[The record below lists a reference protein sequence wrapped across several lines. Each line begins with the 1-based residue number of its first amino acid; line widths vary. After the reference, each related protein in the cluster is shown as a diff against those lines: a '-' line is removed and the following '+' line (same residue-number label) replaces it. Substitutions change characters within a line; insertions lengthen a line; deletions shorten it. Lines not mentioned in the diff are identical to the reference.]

1 MERAMKVLSPKI
13 EGEENEYKKVLGTVI
28 IATVK
33 GDVHD
38 IGKNIVASFKNY
50 GFNVI
55 DLGKDV
61 EAESIIE
68 AAKTNNADIIALS
81 ALMTTTMNQM
91 PVVMSKL
98 KKEGLDCYMMVGGAV
113 VDNRFAQS
121 FGAHYSSD
129 AYSAVK
135 LAEKLIKNK
144 AGA

>member
-1 MERAMKVLSPKI
+1 MSIRRSWHCDYCNCQ
-13 EGEENEYKKVLGTVI
+13 GRCSRYRQEYRGNAL
-28 IATVK
+28 
-33 GDVHD
+33 
-38 IGKNIVASFKNY
+38 KNY